1 MCGPTGVGILWQ
13 RGMVKKITY
22 YKGGGEMITTV
33 TFEKQHMQIYLINLE
48 TGTPN
53 ICGGCFG
60 TQLII
65 QFDWF
70 IDIA

>member
-13 RGMVKKITY
+13 EEWLRKLHT

-48 TGTPN
+48 TGYT
-53 ICGGCFG
+53 
-60 TQLII
+60 
-65 QFDWF
+65 
-70 IDIA
+70 